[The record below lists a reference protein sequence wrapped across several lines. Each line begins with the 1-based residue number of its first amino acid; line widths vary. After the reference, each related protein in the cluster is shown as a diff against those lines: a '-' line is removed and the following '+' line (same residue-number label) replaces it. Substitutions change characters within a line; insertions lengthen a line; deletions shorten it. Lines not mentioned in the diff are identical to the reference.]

1 MFLGTTRRTIDKK
14 GRLVLPKHFRYE
26 LAPSCVVTKG
36 QDGHLVIYSQD
47 GWNQRAMEV
56 RDSYSR
62 ETPAG
67 RTFRRLMFFGAA
79 DQQSMD
85 GQGRLMVTPEL
96 REYAGIEC
104 GGEVVVVGVDDEIE
118 VWSASAFGSHLEEVA
133 VPSPGHEER

>member
-67 RTFRRLMFFGAA
+67 RKFRRLMFFGAA

-96 REYAGIEC
+96 REYAGIEG

-133 VPSPGHEER
+133 SPSPGHEER